1 MGEKRDRERAAR
13 LAETNGPNTDGAP
26 GPLGTG
32 KRDTGSAERG
42 GAGSHTAAAKRS
54 AKPSNTSPNA
64 PNPKPGTLG
73 QTLDQARVTSDNPTH
88 RILETGGQ
96 GSEGSS
102 QDTNGDNGPLS
113 GRERQLAALRPTMF
127 QPGNPGP
134 GKGFRKKLAGDFV
147 RELHRDFNEHGAEA
161 IAKCRTQRPAEYVRI
176 IASLLPKQI
185 DIRESD
191 LADTDDDA
199 LESFL
204 ALARSALLRGGE
216 AGSGAGAETI
226 EGSARVLPSLPEAI

>member
-1 MGEKRDRERAAR
+1 MGEKRDREREAAR
-13 LAETNGPNTDGAP
+13 LAETNGPNPDGAP
-26 GPLGTG
+26 NALHTVS
-32 KRDTGSAERG
+32 RETGSAKRG
-42 GAGSHTAAAKRS
+42 GAATPTAAKRS
-54 AKPSNTSPNA
+54 KASDRIAAEPADKLTGKPP
-64 PNPKPGTLG
+64 TLG
-73 QTLDQARVTSDNPTH
+73 HALGSD
-88 RILETGGQ
+88 GGKS
-96 GSEGSS
+96 GEGTA
-102 QDTNGDNGPLS
+102 QDTNGNHGLLS

-127 QPGNPGP
+127 APGNPGP
-134 GKGFRKKLAGDFV
+134 GKGIRKRLAGDFV

-204 ALARSALLRGGE
+204 ALARGALLGRREAGGGE
-216 AGSGAGAETI
+216 GAEAI
-226 EGSARVLPSLPEAI
+226 EGSARIVSPLP

>member
-13 LAETNGPNTDGAP
+13 LAETNGPNPDDAP
-26 GPLGTG
+26 DALRTERGETEG
-32 KRDTGSAERG
+32 AERG
-42 GAGSHTAAAKRS
+42 GAGALAAAKRTKAAANTRS
-54 AKPSNTSPNA
+54 KPASVA
-64 PNPKPGTLG
+64 QDHG
-73 QTLDQARVTSDNPTH
+73 QASSD
-88 RILETGGQ
+88 LETSTGENAAQ
-96 GSEGSS
+96 PA
-102 QDTNGDNGPLS
+102 NGNDGPMS

-134 GKGFRKKLAGDFV
+134 GKGYRKRLAGDFV
-147 RELHRDFNEHGAEA
+147 RELHADFNEHGAEA

-204 ALARSALLRGGE
+204 ALARSALLGRGE
-216 AGSGAGAETI
+216 AGGGEGTPAI
-226 EGSARVLPSLPEAI
+226 EGSARVVSPLP